1 MSKFVAGH
9 MTRIMCSVNFGIGK
23 IPTHCSKEALVLLPL
38 SVSGLFLLKSP
49 SPDFCTETLT
59 LLLFMFIKGSTFIP
73 MLFLNIVF
81 CMKQRFFCNWP
92 KLISLEHLECN
103 L

>member
-1 MSKFVAGH
+1 MAGH

-38 SVSGLFLLKSP
+38 SVSGPFLLKSP
-49 SPDFCTETLT
+49 YPNFCTETLT

-81 CMKQRFFCNWP
+81 CMKKNFFLQLA
-92 KLISLEHLECN
+92 KTD
-103 L
+103 

>member
-1 MSKFVAGH
+1 MAGH

-23 IPTHCSKEALVLLPL
+23 IPTHCSKEALVTLPL

-49 SPDFCTETLT
+49 SPHFCTETLT

-81 CMKQRFFCNWP
+81 CMKQTFFLQLS
-92 KLISLEHLECN
+92 KMTD
-103 L
+103 